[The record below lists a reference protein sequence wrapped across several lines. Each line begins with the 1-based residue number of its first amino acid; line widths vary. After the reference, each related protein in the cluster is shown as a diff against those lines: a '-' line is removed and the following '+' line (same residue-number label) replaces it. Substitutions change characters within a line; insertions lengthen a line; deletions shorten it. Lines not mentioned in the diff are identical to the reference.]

1 MVDRM
6 RDLVIPLA
14 DLAPTPHSNEFVG
27 AEHGDVPFSII
38 LVHSQPG
45 VGPKLHRHPY
55 AEVFVVQEGEA
66 TFTAGDD
73 ELVVTGGHIVVV
85 PRETPHRF
93 ENTGD
98 GTLRV
103 VSIHPSGKVQQT
115 DLE

>member
-1 MVDRM
+1 MTLVLALDKLRGSGIAALFEGHRHAESVD
-6 RDLVIPLA
+6 LSCFVTE
-14 DLAPTPHSNEFVG
+14 APTG
-27 AEHGDVPFSII
+27 R
-38 LVHSQPG
+38 
-45 VGPKLHRHPY
+45 GPLLHKHPY

-66 TFTAGDD
+66 TFTAGAD